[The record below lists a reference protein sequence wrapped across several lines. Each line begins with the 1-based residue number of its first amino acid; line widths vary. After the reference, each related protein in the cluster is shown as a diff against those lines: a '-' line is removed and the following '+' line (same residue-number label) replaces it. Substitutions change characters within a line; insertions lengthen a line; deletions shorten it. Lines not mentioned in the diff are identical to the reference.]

1 MLADV
6 APEETMSAFKP
17 SPQMRRMQIVALLL
31 LVASGI
37 VNYLDRS
44 ALSIANIEVRQELG
58 LSATVMGV
66 LLSAFLM
73 SYAFSQLPAGILVD
87 RVGPRILLGVG
98 LVIWSVAQ
106 GAAGFVT
113 SYAQFFAARIGLG
126 IGESPQ
132 FPTGARVVSNWFH
145 VKERG
150 FPTGIFNSAPSIGTA
165 IAPPV
170 LTWLMLAYGW
180 RIMFIVMGVVGLIV
194 AIAWF
199 VFYRDADQYGTA
211 EDRDYIRSGD
221 TARTSSPVGLKQWGR
236 LFRCRTTWG
245 MILGNFGGGYLTWVY
260 YAWLPGFLE
269 IQHHMS
275 IARTGIFAAIPPV
288 FGIIG
293 SLFGGYSSDR
303 LAAHGFT
310 PLNSRKIPIICG
322 LLGTAALTIATAYAT
337 SETAVMSYVSL
348 AYLLSGIASASI
360 WAIVTAAAPPDYI
373 ASSGSIQNFGG
384 YLGGTCSP
392 IVTGIIVDVTGSFV
406 LALLIG
412 AGMAVMGALF
422 YLLLVTRPISGAE
435 LEDQPGITPR
445 AVAG

>member
-1 MLADV
+1 M
-6 APEETMSAFKP
+6 PGFKP
-17 SPQMRRMQIVALLL
+17 SRQMRRMQIVALLL
-31 LVASGI
+31 LVVSGI

-44 ALSIANIEVRQELG
+44 ALSIANVEVRQEMG
-58 LSATVMGV
+58 LSATAMGV

-87 RVGPRILLGVG
+87 RVGPRILLGAG
-98 LVIWSVAQ
+98 LVVWSVAQ
-106 GAAGFVT
+106 GAAGFVS

-145 VKERG
+145 VRERG

-165 IAPPV
+165 LAPPI

-180 RIMFIVMGVVGLIV
+180 RIMFIAMGVVGLLV

-199 VFYRDADQYGTA
+199 ALYRDADQHGTEA
-211 EDRDYIRSGD
+211 DRSYIRAGD
-221 TARTSSPVGLKQWGR
+221 TARTSAPVGLRQWGR

-245 MILGNFGGGYLTWVY
+245 MIIGNFGGGYLTWVY

-275 IARTGIFAAIPPV
+275 IARTGVYAAIPPV
-288 FGIIG
+288 FGMVG
-293 SLFGGYSSDR
+293 SLFGGYASDR
-303 LAAHGFT
+303 LAARGFT
-310 PLNSRKIPIICG
+310 PLNSRKLPIICG

-337 SETAVMSYVSL
+337 TQIAVMSYVSI
-348 AYLLSGIASASI
+348 AYLLSGVASASI

-392 IVTGIIVDVTGSFV
+392 IVTGIIVDMTGSFV

-412 AGMAVMGALF
+412 AGMAVLGALV
-422 YLLLVTRPISGAE
+422 YLFMVTNPISGAE
-435 LEDQPGITPR
+435 LEGQPGEMAPR
-445 AVAG
+445 PAAG

>member
-1 MLADV
+1 M
-6 APEETMSAFKP
+6 PAFKP
-17 SPQMRRMQIVALLL
+17 SPQMRRMQIIALLL

-58 LSATVMGV
+58 LSATAMGF
-66 LLSAFLM
+66 LLSAFLL
-73 SYAFSQLPAGILVD
+73 SYALSQLPAGLLVD
-87 RVGPRILLGVG
+87 RVGPRLLLGIG
-98 LVIWSVAQ
+98 LVLWSLAQ

-113 SYAQFFAARIGLG
+113 SYVQFFIARVGLG
-126 IGESPQ
+126 MGESPQ

-145 VKERG
+145 VRDRG
-150 FPTGIFNSAPSIGTA
+150 FPTGVFISAPSIGTA
-165 IAPPV
+165 IAPPI

-180 RIMFIVMGVVGLIV
+180 RIMFIVMGVAGLVV
-194 AIAWF
+194 AAAWF
-199 VFYRDADQYGTA
+199 LLYRDADRHGTE
-211 EDRDYIRSGD
+211 EDRHYIRSGD
-221 TARTSSPVGLKQWGR
+221 TARTSSPVGLRQWGR

-245 MILGNFGGGYLTWVY
+245 MIIGNFGAGYLVWVY

-275 IARTGIFAAIPPV
+275 IARTGIYAAIPAV

-293 SLFGGYSSDR
+293 ALFGGYASDL
-303 LAAHGFT
+303 LAARGFT

-322 LLGTAALTIATAYAT
+322 LLGTGALTIATAYAG
-337 SETAVMSYVSL
+337 SATAVMTCVSL
-348 AYLLSGIASASI
+348 AYFLSAIASASI
-360 WAIVTAAAPPDYI
+360 WAIVTAAAPPDYV

-392 IVTGIIVDVTGSFV
+392 VVTGIIVDVTGSFV

-412 AGMAVMGALF
+412 AAMSILGALV
-422 YLLLVTRPISGAE
+422 YLLMVTKPISGEE
-435 LEDQPGITPR
+435 LESPPRAMTPR
-445 AVAG
+445 PASG

>member
-1 MLADV
+1 
-6 APEETMSAFKP
+6 MSTFKP
-17 SPQMRRMQIVALLL
+17 SRQMRRMQIVALLL

-58 LSATVMGV
+58 LSATAMGV

-87 RVGPRILLGVG
+87 RVGPRILLGAG
-98 LVIWSVAQ
+98 LVIWSLAQ

-113 SYAQFFAARIGLG
+113 SYAQFFAARIGAG

-150 FPTGIFNSAPSIGTA
+150 FPTGIFNAAPSIGTA
-165 IAPPV
+165 LAPPI

-180 RIMFIVMGVVGLIV
+180 RVMFIVMGAIGLIV

-199 VFYRDADQYGTA
+199 VFYRDAHQHGTD
-211 EDRDYIRSGD
+211 EDRSYIRSGD

-236 LFRCRTTWG
+236 LFKCRTTWG
-245 MILGNFGGGYLTWVY
+245 MIIGNFGSGYLSWVY

-288 FGIIG
+288 FGIVG
-293 SLFGGYSSDR
+293 SLFGGYASDW
-303 LAAHGFT
+303 LAARGFT

-322 LLGTAALTIATAYAT
+322 LLGTAALTIATAYAA

-348 AYLLSGIASASI
+348 AYLLSGVASASI
-360 WAIVTAAAPPDYI
+360 WALVTAAAPPDYI

-384 YLGGTCSP
+384 YVGGTCSP

-412 AGMAVMGALF
+412 AGMAVLGALV
-422 YLLLVTRPISGAE
+422 YLLVVTNPISGTE
-435 LEDQPGITPR
+435 LESPSGRMTPR
-445 AVAG
+445 PAAG

>member
-1 MLADV
+1 L
-6 APEETMSAFKP
+6 EEIVPTFKP

-44 ALSIANIEVRQELG
+44 ALSIANIEVRQELN
-58 LSATVMGV
+58 LSATAMGV

-87 RVGPRILLGVG
+87 RVGPRILLGAG
-98 LVIWSVAQ
+98 LVVWSLAQ

-113 SYAQFFAARIGLG
+113 SYSQFFAARIGLG

-165 IAPPV
+165 LAPPV

-180 RIMFIVMGVVGLIV
+180 RVMFVVMGVVGICV
-194 AIAWF
+194 AVAWF
-199 VFYRDADQYGTA
+199 AYYRDADRHGTEA
-211 EDRDYIRSGD
+211 DNNYIRSGD
-221 TARTSSPVGLKQWGR
+221 TARTSSPVSLRQWAR

-245 MILGNFGGGYLTWVY
+245 MIIGNFGGGYLTWVY

-275 IARTGIFAAIPPV
+275 IARTGVFAAIPAV
-288 FGIIG
+288 FGIAG
-293 SLFGGYSSDR
+293 SLFGGYASDW
-303 LAAHGFT
+303 LAARGFT

-337 SETAVMSYVSL
+337 SEATVMTYVSL
-348 AYLLSGIASASI
+348 AYLLSGVASASI

-384 YLGGTCSP
+384 YIGGTCSP
-392 IVTGIIVDVTGSFV
+392 IVTGIIVDMTGSFV

-412 AGMAVMGALF
+412 AAMAVLGALV
-422 YLLLVTRPISGAE
+422 YLVMVTKPISGAD
-435 LEDQPGITPR
+435 LEDQPSS
-445 AVAG
+445 

>member
-1 MLADV
+1 MT
-6 APEETMSAFKP
+6 PFRP
-17 SPQMRRMQIVALLL
+17 SPQMRRMQFVALLL

-66 LLSAFLM
+66 LLSAFLI

-165 IAPPV
+165 LAPPV

-180 RIMFIVMGVVGLIV
+180 RIMFIAMGAVGLAV
-194 AIAWF
+194 ALAWF
-199 VFYRDADQYGTA
+199 VLYRDADQYGTEA
-211 EDRDYIRSGD
+211 DRDYIRSGD

-245 MILGNFGGGYLTWVY
+245 MIIGNFGGGYLTWVY

-275 IARTGIFAAIPPV
+275 IARTGIFAAIPAV
-288 FGIIG
+288 FGG
-293 SLFGGYSSDR
+293 FASDW
-303 LAAHGFT
+303 LAARGFT

-322 LLGTAALTIATAYAT
+322 LLGTAALTIATAHAT
-337 SETAVMSYVSL
+337 TETTVMSYVSL
-348 AYLLSGIASASI
+348 AYLLSGVASASI

-412 AGMAVMGALF
+412 AGMAVMGALV
-422 YLLLVTRPISGAE
+422 YLLMVTSPISGTE
-435 LEDQPGITPR
+435 LEDQPGGMTPR
-445 AVAG
+445 PVSG

>member
-1 MLADV
+1 
-6 APEETMSAFKP
+6 
-17 SPQMRRMQIVALLL
+17 
-31 LVASGI
+31 
-37 VNYLDRS
+37 
-44 ALSIANIEVRQELG
+44 
-58 LSATVMGV
+58 
-66 LLSAFLM
+66 
-73 SYAFSQLPAGILVD
+73 
-87 RVGPRILLGVG
+87 
-98 LVIWSVAQ
+98 
-106 GAAGFVT
+106 
-113 SYAQFFAARIGLG
+113 
-126 IGESPQ
+126 
-132 FPTGARVVSNWFH
+132 
-145 VKERG
+145 
-150 FPTGIFNSAPSIGTA
+150 
-165 IAPPV
+165 
-170 LTWLMLAYGW
+170 
-180 RIMFIVMGVVGLIV
+180 
-194 AIAWF
+194 
-199 VFYRDADQYGTA
+199 
-211 EDRDYIRSGD
+211 
-221 TARTSSPVGLKQWGR
+221 
-236 LFRCRTTWG
+236 

-310 PLNSRKIPIICG
+310 PLNSRKIPIIVG

-348 AYLLSGIASASI
+348 AYLLSGVASASI

-406 LALLIG
+406 VALLIG

-422 YLLLVTRPISGAE
+422 YLLLVTRPISGTE
-435 LEDQPGITPR
+435 LEDQAAITAR
-445 AVAG
+445 VVSG